1 MGARGIFQHPS
12 LIPGRNPNAGPKTTD
27 QWFNIYA
34 FAKCDDTNSTAFG
47 LAAPT
52 YCFGT
57 VGRNTMIGPGFKNF
71 DISLHKTTKIG
82 ERHEIQF
89 RAEFF
94 NAFNNVNFGN
104 PNSTFTDLFTDPKTG
119 KTTFTN
125 NVGTISSTA
134 NNSREIQFALKYI
147 F

>member
-1 MGARGIFQHPS
+1 
-12 LIPGRNPNAGPKTTD
+12 
-27 QWFNIYA
+27 
-34 FAKCDDTNSTAFG
+34 
-47 LAAPT
+47 
-52 YCFGT
+52 
-57 VGRNTMIGPGFKNF
+57 MIGPGFKNF
-71 DISLHKTTKIG
+71 DISLHKTTQIS
-82 ERHEIQF
+82 EHHAIQF

-125 NVGTISSTA
+125 DVGKISGTA